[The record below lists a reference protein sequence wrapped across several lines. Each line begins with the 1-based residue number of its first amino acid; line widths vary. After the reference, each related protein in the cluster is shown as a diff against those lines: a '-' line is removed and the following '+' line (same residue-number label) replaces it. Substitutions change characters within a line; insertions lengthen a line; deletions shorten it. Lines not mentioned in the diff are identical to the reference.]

1 MTFCAALWRCVLPNF
16 LRRDIE
22 QPNEAG
28 QMRRSLWIA
37 ALMLIVGL
45 LQAWRMNSIVRYEQ
59 RGAHLWYLALLIT
72 GAVAAW
78 LALLRLSSEEAA
90 LHHYASLEFDDNED
104 AASIPLEELMV
115 QRERVTEVIEAQR
128 ARAIEV
134 QRQRELEEV
143 DRRFEER
150 KKILQGGTAEAEDQ
164 AADCI

>member
-1 MTFCAALWRCVLPNF
+1 
-16 LRRDIE
+16 
-22 QPNEAG
+22 
-28 QMRRSLWIA
+28 
-37 ALMLIVGL
+37 
-45 LQAWRMNSIVRYEQ
+45 
-59 RGAHLWYLALLIT
+59 
-72 GAVAAW
+72 
-78 LALLRLSSEEAA
+78 
-90 LHHYASLEFDDNED
+90 
-104 AASIPLEELMV
+104 MV